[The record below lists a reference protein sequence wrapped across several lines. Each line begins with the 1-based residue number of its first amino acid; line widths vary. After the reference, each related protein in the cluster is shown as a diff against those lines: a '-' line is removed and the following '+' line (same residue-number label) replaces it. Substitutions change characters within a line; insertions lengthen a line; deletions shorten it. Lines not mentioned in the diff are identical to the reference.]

1 MQRQKQVRSRTIHK
15 LNRQKIEAAGPG
27 KYGDGDGLWLQVTK
41 GNSKLWSLRY
51 SVLGRDREMGLGRLI
66 DVDID
71 EARQK
76 ARKYRKMALN
86 DIDPIEV
93 RNKLRREAKMA
104 RENISI
110 TFTSWAARYI
120 LAHRRSWS
128 NAKHARQWVSTI
140 KTYAKPII
148 GNKPVDQISTMDILN
163 ILKPIWYDKNETAK
177 RIQGRIE
184 NILNYA
190 AAHHYSNTQ
199 NPARWKGLL
208 DNLLPKPSRL
218 NTIRHHPAMPYNEV
232 GEFLAKLSKKNSAS
246 SLALQFLI
254 LNVSRTNEVLQAKWN
269 EIDLRSAMWTIPANR
284 MKTRHEH
291 RIPLSYPAMHILA
304 LAGIPAEG
312 TGGNDDYI
320 FPGAREGRPLSNMA
334 LLQLMRKMGYGLNGN
349 RGDYVPHG
357 FRSAFRD
364 WAGEV
369 SSFPHQVAEMA
380 LAHTIQNKSEAAY
393 RRGDLFDKRRKMMTA
408 WAKYILS
415 MAI

>member
-1 MQRQKQVRSRTIHK
+1 MVIHK
-15 LNRQKIEAAGPG
+15 LSQHKIETAGPG
-27 KYGDGDGLWLQVTK
+27 KYGDGAGLQLRVSTK
-41 GNSKLWSLRY
+41 GSKTWVLRY
-51 SVLGRDREMGLGRLI
+51 RLFDRYREMGLGTLY
-66 DVDID
+66 DVSLD
-71 EARQK
+71 EAREK
-76 ARKYRKMALN
+76 AKKYRKWVLN
-86 DIDPIEV
+86 DIDPMEE
-93 RNKLRREAKMA
+93 RKRLRREAKEKA
-104 RENISI
+104 QQESAPDP
-110 TFTSWAARYI
+110 TFTTWAARYI
-120 LAHRRSWS
+120 RAHRRSWT
-128 NAKHARQWVSTI
+128 NPKHGRQWVSTL

-190 AAHHYSNTQ
+190 AAHDYSNTQ

-208 DNLLPKPSRL
+208 DNLLPKPSRI
-218 NTIRHHPAMPYNEV
+218 NTIRHHPAMPYSEV
-232 GEFLAKLSKKNSAS
+232 SEFMAELSKKNSTS

-254 LNVSRTNEVLQAKWN
+254 LNVSRTNEVLQARLK
-269 EIDLRSAMWTIPANR
+269 EIDLRSSMWTIPANR

-291 RIPLSYPAMHILA
+291 RIPLSHAAMHILVRSGA
-304 LAGIPAEG
+304 AAAARIAR
-312 TGGNDDYI
+312 NRDAYI

-334 LLQLMRKMGYGLNGN
+334 LLQLMRKMGYGVNGN

-369 SSFPHQVAEMA
+369 SSFPHHVAEMA

-393 RRGDLFDKRRKMMTA
+393 RRGDLFDKRREMMTA
-408 WAKYILS
+408 WAEYI
-415 MAI
+415 AA